1 MTPPESS
8 TAPGAVGRRTPIW
21 LLVSLAVLVSIVP
34 AFVTVVLLGGGFETY
49 PDVRSVLVDF
59 VIPDVAMLV
68 VLVLVIVARGL
79 WGPVVRDDR
88 PTRPWVWLVPAALTV
103 TALAATDWRR
113 VVDGGLTSVVGLV
126 GVAILVANEELLYRG
141 VLLDELRRRTTEARA
156 GWLSSILFGLVHFL
170 GGPVQVL
177 VSTVFGQLMYLS
189 RRVSGG
195 IVVPIIAHTAWN
207 YSVMSSFL
215 SADPDDEAM
224 SSVYLS
230 LLSLALLVGVVVGRR
245 RVEPEVAS

>member
-1 MTPPESS
+1 MTPPGPT
-8 TAPGAVGRRTPIW
+8 TAPDALGRRTPVW
-21 LLVSLAVLVSIVP
+21 LLVVLAVLVSIVP
-34 AFVTVVLLGGGFETY
+34 AVVTVVLLGGGFDTY
-49 PDVRSVLVDF
+49 PDVRSVLVDLI
-59 VIPDVAMLV
+59 IPDVPVLV
-68 VLVLVIVARGL
+68 VLCLVIVTRGL
-79 WGPVVRDDR
+79 WEPVVRDDR
-88 PTRPWVWLVPAALTV
+88 PTRPWVWVVPASLTL
-103 TALAATDWRR
+103 TALVVTDWRR

-126 GVAILVANEELLYRG
+126 GVAVLVTNEELLYRG

-195 IVVPIIAHTAWN
+195 IVVPIVAHTAWN

-215 SADPDDEAM
+215 SADPDDDAM
-224 SSVYLS
+224 ASVYLS
-230 LLSLALLVGVVVGRR
+230 LLSFALVVGVVVARR
-245 RVEPEVAS
+245 RVAPEVAS